1 MLAACAV
8 SPSYTNSTSQGA
20 DRAHRYSLCSFRWR
34 FSEHVFWTASC
45 SPGGVHVGGGA
56 PARRCA
62 RLPQVNR
69 TKLRGAK
76 VSDAEL
82 SSS

>member
-20 DRAHRYSLCSFRWR
+20 DRAHRYSLCSFRWH

-45 SPGGVHVGGGA
+45 SPGGANFGVQT
-56 PARRCA
+56 PAQRCA

-69 TKLRGAK
+69 AKLRGAK
-76 VSDAEL
+76 MSDAEL

>member
-20 DRAHRYSLCSFRWR
+20 DRAIATRCAVFGGV

-45 SPGGVHVGGGA
+45 SPGGANLGV
-56 PARRCA
+56 RSTS
-62 RLPQVNR
+62 
-69 TKLRGAK
+69 TKMRAIAAGEPSEATPR
-76 VSDAEL
+76 
-82 SSS
+82 

>member
-34 FSEHVFWTASC
+34 FSEHVFWTASY
-45 SPGGVHVGGGA
+45 SPGGANLGVRSTSTKMRAIAAGEPSEA
-56 PARRCA
+56 TRR
-62 RLPQVNR
+62 
-69 TKLRGAK
+69 
-76 VSDAEL
+76 
-82 SSS
+82 